1 MNNVVVQAGV
11 FAAQMGATPAV
22 SLSGTG
28 IVASAG
34 VGVFSATGGLIVAP
48 LDAANWVFFVV
59 PTNKWIC
66 AGTSKF
72 LLGTSKL
79 GGGDVLG

>member
-1 MNNVVVQAGV
+1 MNNVVVQAGM

-34 VGVFSATGGLIVAP
+34 LGVFSVTGGLIVAP
-48 LDAANWVFFVV
+48 LDTANWVFFVV
-59 PTNKWIC
+59 PKNTWFC
-66 AGTSKF
+66 TATSRF

-79 GGGDVLG
+79 GGPDVLG